1 MKTTKR
7 LVSCL
12 LALAVC
18 AAMSA
23 CGEKSNDDIDS
34 NNQTGSEVEEVSQET
49 STSNIEKITEATQNK
64 IDKKTESKAEESDNC
79 IVRFV
84 LFVSDDFKN
93 AQKDIQLT
101 FKGNGEELTGT
112 LGFSNDYSLNIALK
126 KYVSYELT
134 FSGDLG
140 GYEILGADKYVYF
153 EEDSTVNLTMLGA
166 AEQAQSQDVVTEQA
180 SGEMTEEQR
189 IVSEYVAKLNE
200 FVESSAEN
208 AKALD
213 VVPLVKTRNYLKRT
227 GDCYN
232 SETLKTL
239 TEFEQRLYWI
249 LCQNPDMMFRDNF
262 DLMEKEDI
270 AKSRYVSSIYEL
282 GGKYQEFIE
291 MTIENLW
298 AFQLEQTKAM
308 GGAVPDYFKVYM
320 DLKNGVV
327 NEPVE

>member
-126 KYVSYELT
+126 KYNT
-134 FSGDLG
+134 
-140 GYEILGADKYVYF
+140 
-153 EEDSTVNLTMLGA
+153 
-166 AEQAQSQDVVTEQA
+166 
-180 SGEMTEEQR
+180 
-189 IVSEYVAKLNE
+189 
-200 FVESSAEN
+200 SAMN
-208 AKALD
+208 
-213 VVPLVKTRNYLKRT
+213 
-227 GDCYN
+227 
-232 SETLKTL
+232 
-239 TEFEQRLYWI
+239 
-249 LCQNPDMMFRDNF
+249 
-262 DLMEKEDI
+262 
-270 AKSRYVSSIYEL
+270 
-282 GGKYQEFIE
+282 
-291 MTIENLW
+291 
-298 AFQLEQTKAM
+298 
-308 GGAVPDYFKVYM
+308 
-320 DLKNGVV
+320 
-327 NEPVE
+327 